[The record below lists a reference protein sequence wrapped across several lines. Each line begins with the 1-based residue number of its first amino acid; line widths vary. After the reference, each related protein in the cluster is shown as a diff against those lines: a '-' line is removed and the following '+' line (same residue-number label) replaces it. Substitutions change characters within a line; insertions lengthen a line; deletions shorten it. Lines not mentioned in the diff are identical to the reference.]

1 MQTFRWASLAALV
14 FCLMGMN
21 SAALQAADV
30 SVKGVHV
37 CCGSCV
43 TAIDDTLGAVKG
55 VSSPAADQNTK
66 TVSFKAEDEKAAQA
80 GLEALAKAGFHGTAT
95 IDKKE
100 AKFPAA
106 EIKKGTKSNIVTVT
120 GVHLCCGA
128 CVTGVQKALKEV
140 KGVAKMDID
149 RQDKTVTAT
158 GTDIDVAEFM
168 DALYKG
174 GYHGELKKAKS

>member
-1 MQTFRWASLAALV
+1 MQTIRWVSLAALI
-14 FCLMGMN
+14 LGI
-21 SAALQAADV
+21 SGSGLQAADV
-30 SVKGVHV
+30 AVKGVHV

-55 VSSPAADQNTK
+55 VSGAAADQNTK
-66 TVSFKAEDEKAAQA
+66 TVSFKAEDEKAAKA

-95 IDKKE
+95 LDKKE
-100 AKFPAA
+100 IKFPSADV
-106 EIKKGTKSNIVTVT
+106 KKGTKSNIVTVT

-128 CVTGVQKALKEV
+128 CVTGVKKALENV

-149 RQDKTVTAT
+149 REGKSVTAT
-158 GTDIDVAEFM
+158 GTDIDTAEFL

-174 GYHGELKKAKS
+174 GYHGELKKTKS